1 MKLSLQSL
9 LPALIRFGVFALI
22 LSSPPAFSQTPAQ
35 NRVNNPRP
43 TAKDETRTPAQIARA
58 NSSKLNGI
66 LINADNMDRDSV
78 NETMSLEG
86 HVQIVYQGQH
96 IKADRAKV
104 NLRSR
109 RVELYGHVEVATTKS
124 TLGGEEIQLDYE
136 TNTGIIHNGYV
147 QSGSVLFEGRLLEKT
162 GDEEYFVSDADYTTC
177 TNCPASWSFKGSTIR
192 ATLGGYAYIKN
203 SILRIGDIPVLWLP
217 YLIVPLKSDRQSGF
231 LTPSFERSNSGGLT
245 LEQPYFWAISRSTD
259 ATISVRNYEL
269 RGTKLLGQYR
279 YVPNENSNGELNAG
293 FIRDSVFGRDDTV
306 RSFRP
311 GNDPGKPYNRW
322 FTRYNHYYELPN
334 EVVHRAK
341 INLASDLQYPRD
353 FPLETLNNGD
363 AAMENTMSFTK
374 NTEDQHYS
382 AQASYYVN
390 MLHTNPLS
398 GNEDAVHRLP
408 ELRFSQVSKNIGTSD
423 WLWGIDLDYTNF
435 GRTGPAYDDLT
446 PVYDYQS
453 PTSKKTSRIRNL
465 RTTCGTDPTYDN
477 DPLNRRC
484 SRIYDGTYDPS
495 TDLIRTGQRFDFMP
509 SLYRTFKP
517 MEGLDIVPKISYRE
531 THYTFAVGDEPNNVR
546 RYFRTELASRLNFG
560 RVFEPGSKDPK
571 ATRYKHE
578 IQPEVTYT
586 AIPWLDHKAHP
597 FFGKTAEAPF
607 STHDKI
613 SDLDIGSDF
622 GLQFDYN
629 DRVYDRNLVTF
640 AVVNR
645 LVEKRY
651 VNDQP
656 TYRQTGYLKL
666 AQSFDAYQDSLNDP
680 NKQPWSDVS
689 ATLDIRLDH
698 FETYT
703 IVNYFPY
710 QKVNTASSRVR
721 LTADNGQFLQVALSK
736 YYNNLIAGQ
745 EVNPDDRVEDYAIS
759 TGIISRYVNLVG
771 RFVYDSNFQNSQT
784 GKKIKSWAYITQFK
798 PPGDC
803 WTISFTHYQAT
814 GGDTNFRMSFEF
826 NFDGSPRPG
835 LPPEALDG
843 YPL

>member
-1 MKLSLQSL
+1 MIASN
-9 LPALIRFGVFALI
+9 R
-22 LSSPPAFSQTPAQ
+22 TPA
-35 NRVNNPRP
+35 
-43 TAKDETRTPAQIARA
+43 KETRTPAQLARSS
-58 NSSKLNGI
+58 SSKLNGI
-66 LINADNMDRDSV
+66 LINADDMDRDSV
-78 NETMSLEG
+78 NETMSLQG

-109 RVELYGHVEVATTKS
+109 RVELYGHVEVVTTKS

-136 TNTGIIHNGYV
+136 TNTGIIHNGFV
-147 QSGSVLFEGRLLEKT
+147 QSGTVLFEGRLLEKT
-162 GDEEYFVSDADYTTC
+162 GEEEYFVSDADYTTC

-192 ATLGGYAYIKN
+192 AQLGGYAYIKN

-217 YLIVPLKSDRQSGF
+217 YLVVPLKSDRQSGF
-231 LTPSFERSNSGGLT
+231 LTPSFERSDTGGLT
-245 LEQPYFWAISRSTD
+245 LEMPYFWAISRSTD

-269 RGTKLLGQYR
+269 RGTKLLGEYR
-279 YVPNENSNGELNAG
+279 YVPNEDSIGTLNTA
-293 FIRDSVFGRDDTV
+293 FINDSVFGRDDTV
-306 RSFRP
+306 KAFRGANNP
-311 GNDPGKPYNRW
+311 GRAYNRW
-322 FTRYNHYYELPN
+322 FLRYNHYYELPN

-341 INLASDLQYPRD
+341 LNLASDLQYPRD

-363 AAMENTMSFTK
+363 AAMENTTSFTK

-382 AQASYYVN
+382 AEASYNVN
-390 MLHTNPLS
+390 MLHSNPLE
-398 GNEDAVHRLP
+398 GNDDAVHRLP
-408 ELRFSQVSKNIGTSD
+408 ELKFSQVSKNIGSSD
-423 WLWGIDLDYTNF
+423 WLWAFDLDYTNF
-435 GRTGPAYDDLT
+435 ARSGPAYDDL
-446 PVYDYQS
+446 VSAHDYIS
-453 PTSKKTSRIRNL
+453 PGDGHTTRIRNL
-465 RTTCGTDPTYDN
+465 PTNCGN
-477 DPLNRRC
+477 DPGYDYSYDPVTKQRVLNPNCRRL
-484 SRIYDGTYDPS
+484 YDGTYDPN
-495 TDLIRTGQRFDFMP
+495 TDLIRTGQRFDFTP
-509 SLYRTFKP
+509 SIYRAFKP
-517 MEGLDIVPKISYRE
+517 VEGLDVIPKISYRE

-546 RYFRTELASRLNFG
+546 RYVRTELASRLNFG
-560 RVFEPGSKDPK
+560 RVYSMDDKDPK

-578 IQPEVTYT
+578 FQPEITYT
-586 AIPWLDHKAHP
+586 AIPWLDHKSHP

-607 STHDKI
+607 STHDKVSD
-613 SDLDIGSDF
+613 SDLGSDF

-640 AVVNR
+640 ALVNR

-651 VNDQP
+651 INDQP
-656 TYRQTGYLKL
+656 TYKQTGYFKL

-703 IVNYFPY
+703 IVNYYPY

-721 LTADNGQFLQVALSK
+721 FTADNGQFVQVALSK
-736 YYNNLIAGQ
+736 YYNNLIAGS

-759 TGIISRYVNLVG
+759 TGLISRYVNLVG
-771 RFVYDSNFQNSQT
+771 RFVYDANSATNSGNQASNSGTHN
-784 GKKIKSWAYITQFK
+784 KIKSWAYITQFK

-826 NFDGSPRPG
+826 NFDGSPKPP
-835 LPPEALDG
+835 LAPEALDG